1 MRHSLKKLICW
12 LLIISII
19 GSTVAYAA
27 IESNAYIAAFSGA
40 VSVAY
45 DGTVTVNFS
54 TWGTGRMDKIGAT
67 VISIYENGSF
77 KKTYYAANPLY
88 TATMM
93 GTNDYDFYGYVT
105 YAGTKGNLYQAY
117 ITFYAEKDGGH
128 GTENLWTAYAS

>member
-1 MRHSLKKLICW
+1 MKKQLRVTICIMLITALIC
-12 LLIISII
+12 SN
-19 GSTVAYAA
+19 AYAA
-27 IESNAYIAAFSGA
+27 IESNAYITAFSGA

-54 TWGTGRMDKIGAT
+54 TWGNGFMDKIGAT
-67 VISIYENGSF
+67 AISIYENGSF
-77 KKTYYAANPLY
+77 IKTYYAANPLY

-128 GTENLWTAYAS
+128 GTEGLWTAYAS